1 MFSSLRSDSMALST
15 CVWVFLEVVF
25 TLMEA
30 CESQQQLHGDCLHQ
44 EHCVRCGTR
53 ISSVVHVTMLTPRLL
68 YDKCKGSSRS
78 CGERMYQMHLSGNIS
93 TLLWPMFH
101 IHTSEPEL
109 GLCLVQSY
117 LGMLLDA

>member
-1 MFSSLRSDSMALST
+1 MVIVFIRST
-15 CVWVFLEVVF
+15 
-25 TLMEA
+25 A
-30 CESQQQLHGDCLHQ
+30 CDVAQESQASFRYHVGK
-44 EHCVRCGTR
+44 RGTPDT
-53 ISSVVHVTMLTPRLL
+53 VLTPRLL

>member
-1 MFSSLRSDSMALST
+1 
-15 CVWVFLEVVF
+15 
-25 TLMEA
+25 
-30 CESQQQLHGDCLHQ
+30 
-44 EHCVRCGTR
+44 
-53 ISSVVHVTMLTPRLL
+53 
-68 YDKCKGSSRS
+68 
-78 CGERMYQMHLSGNIS
+78 MYQMHLSENIS